1 MPQYYEIMR
10 LSGETTNQNEIVHT
24 NNPNIIISEAL
35 KLFFNRQANKWR
47 LKVEKKATEDP

>member
-10 LSGETTNQNEIVHT
+10 FSGDTTNQNEIVHT

-47 LKVEKKATEDP
+47 MKI